1 MLDSRASGVLLH
13 PTSLP
18 SRFGIGDLGKT
29 AYQFIDF
36 LADSDQQLWQ
46 ILPIG
51 PTGFG
56 NSPYLSYSALA
67 GNPLLI
73 SPESL
78 EKEGW
83 LKAEELENL
92 PKFPLDRVDFDRVI
106 ATKVPLLKLASD
118 RFKIQASTKQL
129 DEFQLFCDR
138 HNDWLN
144 DYALF
149 MAIKEANND
158 SAWYQ
163 WDKAIASRQPKAMAQ
178 WSSRLQDEIFF
189 HQFVQ
194 YQFFSQWTKL
204 KKYANR
210 KGISIFGDIPI
221 YVAHDSVDVW
231 AHREIFYL
239 DKKTGEAALMAGVP
253 PDYFSATGQLW
264 GNPVYNWEE
273 LEKTNFHW
281 WIRRVEGI
289 LEYVDII
296 RIDHFRGFQAFWA
309 VPQGEKTAIK
319 GKWLEAPGEKFF
331 QLLKQDLGQLPI
343 VAEDLGVIT
352 PEVEALR
359 DKFSFPGMKVL
370 HFAFDSDRANGF
382 LPFNFTN
389 RNCIVYSGTHDN
401 DTTVGWFYQRSPEAQ
416 ARVVDYL
423 GCLCEDGIH
432 WALIRLAMSSVAN
445 ISVFPFQDILGLG
458 SDAKMNTPSQPEG
471 NWEWRC
477 RQEAFNQELSGRLKY
492 LTYLYGRT
500 PQKRPDLEFANIEQG
515 NDKS

>member
-1 MLDSRASGVLLH
+1 MFDFRASGILLH

-18 SRFGIGDLGKT
+18 SRFGIGDLGDD
-29 AYQFIDF
+29 AYQFVDF
-36 LADSDQQLWQ
+36 LANSDQQIWQ

-73 SPESL
+73 SPAIL
-78 EKEGW
+78 QKQG
-83 LKAEELENL
+83 LLTPEELEQL
-92 PKFPLDRVDFDRVI
+92 PEFPLDRVDFERVI
-106 ATKVPLLKLASD
+106 ATKMPLLRRAAN
-118 RFKIQASTKQL
+118 RFKTQASEREKS
-129 DEFQLFCDR
+129 EYKRFCDR

-149 MAIKEANND
+149 MSLKKAHNG
-158 SAWYQ
+158 SSWHQ
-163 WDKAIASRQPKAMAQ
+163 WGRDIASRQPQATARWAKELAE
-178 WSSRLQDEIFF
+178 EIFF
-189 HQFVQ
+189 HKFVQ
-194 YQFFSQWTKL
+194 YKFFRQWSNL
-204 KKYANR
+204 KQYANK

-231 AHREIFYL
+231 AHRDIFCL
-239 DKKTGEAALMAGVP
+239 DEKTGEAALMAGVP

-264 GNPVYNWEE
+264 GNPVYDWEK
-273 LEKTNFHW
+273 LQQSDFKW

-296 RIDHFRGFQAFWA
+296 RIDHFRGFQAYWA
-309 VPQGEKTAIK
+309 VPQGETTAMK
-319 GKWLEAPGEKFF
+319 GAWLDAPGDEFF
-331 QLLKQDLGQLPI
+331 QLLEKQLGKLPI

-359 DKFSFPGMKVL
+359 DKFHFPGMKIL

-382 LPFNFTN
+382 LPFNYTN
-389 RNCIVYSGTHDN
+389 RNCIVYTGTHDN
-401 DTTVGWFYQRSPEAQ
+401 NTTVGWFYERSPEAQ
-416 ARVVDYL
+416 SRVVDYL

-432 WALIRLAMSSVAN
+432 WGLIRLALSSVGN
-445 ISVFPFQDILGLG
+445 TVVLPFQDILGLG
-458 SDAKMNTPSQPEG
+458 ADAKMNTPSQPTG

-477 RQEAFNQELSGRLKY
+477 RAEAFNDELSGRLRY
-492 LTYLYGRT
+492 LNYLYGRT
-500 PQKRPDLEFANIEQG
+500 PRRPKPINNEQ
-515 NDKS
+515 DER